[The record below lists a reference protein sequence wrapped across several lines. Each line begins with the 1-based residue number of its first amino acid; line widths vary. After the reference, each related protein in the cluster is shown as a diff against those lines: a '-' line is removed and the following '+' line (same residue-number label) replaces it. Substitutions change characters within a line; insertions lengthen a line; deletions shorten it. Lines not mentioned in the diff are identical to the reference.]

1 MKEPQSIT
9 EAVYL
14 LQKSIGVALPD
25 MEVSVSINLL
35 PKQET
40 TTETIIDIKVNDPVE
55 VKAEEI
61 MDAKDLKVILNAFM
75 ANVGKTEAI
84 KLVKSF
90 TTNGSTK
97 AADIPEAKYNE
108 LLKAISGVELAIKG
122 EAA

>member
-9 EAVYL
+9 EAVQL
-14 LQKSIGVALPD
+14 LQKSIGAALPD
-25 MEVSVSINLL
+25 MEVSVNINLL
-35 PKQET
+35 PKQV
-40 TTETIIDIKVNDPVE
+40 TTETIIDIKVNEPVEE
-55 VKAEEI
+55 VKAEKI

-75 ANVGKTEAI
+75 GKVGKTEAI

-97 AADIPEAKYNE
+97 ATDIPKAKYNE
-108 LLKAISGVELAIKG
+108 LLTAMSGVELEIKG